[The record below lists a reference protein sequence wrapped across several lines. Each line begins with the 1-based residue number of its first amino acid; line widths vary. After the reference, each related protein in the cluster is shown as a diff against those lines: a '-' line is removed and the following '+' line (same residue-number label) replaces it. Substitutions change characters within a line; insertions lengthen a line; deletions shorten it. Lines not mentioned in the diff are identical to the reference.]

1 MTALRVASETR
12 LSCCRADFSRN
23 WIVPAGV
30 LRSASLTLRFS
41 RVSPLGLSQP
51 SPDPALLVELLDYRM
66 PFGKHKGVR
75 LLELPEPYLAW
86 FARTGMPAG
95 KLGLLL
101 ETALVVRQNGLV
113 PLCRELK
120 DRLRS
125 G

>member
-1 MTALRVASETR
+1 V
-12 LSCCRADFSRN
+12 N
-23 WIVPAGV
+23 WRFTSLTPGSW
-30 LRSASLTLRFS
+30 RASL
-41 RVSPLGLSQP
+41 VGLPSP
-51 SPDPALLVELLDYRM
+51 SPDPTLLVELLDYRM
-66 PFGKHKGVR
+66 PFGKHQGTL

-101 ETALVVRQNGLV
+101 ETALVVRQNGLI

-120 DRLRS
+120 QKLKN